1 MGELIIVFALI
12 VQLSPDAEEQTAS
25 HWINQRHCLN
35 DARVLARREDN
46 FRPVIA
52 FCKPVFVDPLSIK
65 VNGWLNPEA
74 PPEQK

>member
-52 FCKPVFVDPLSIK
+52 FCKPVFADPLSVK
-65 VNGWLNPEA
+65 VNGWVNPEA
-74 PPEQK
+74 PPEQ

>member
-1 MGELIIVFALI
+1 MGDLIIVFALI

-46 FRPVIA
+46 FKPVIA
-52 FCKPVFVDPLSIK
+52 FCKPVFVGPLNIK
-65 VNGWLNPEA
+65 VNGWINPESA
-74 PPEQK
+74 ERR

>member
-1 MGELIIVFALI
+1 MGDLIIVFALI

-65 VNGWLNPEA
+65 VNGWINPEA
-74 PPEQK
+74 QAEKR